1 MFNEKCFYEVKVL
14 FKIVLKFIS
23 LDNVIVMEVIVV
35 SEIVKNG
42 LSKKKKKIVVYK
54 VNLFF
59 FK

>member
-42 LSKKKKKIVVYK
+42 LSKKKKKVVYK